1 MASKRNYNGQQ
12 NCSKIGADREVHEE
26 REKLDG
32 KAVKD
37 AELDERNL
45 GCLAI
50 AKLHFNKNRKIIIKN
65 VPPVTYEVCT
75 YSIDLFDLLHPI
87 ESISILHHL
96 CVG

>member
-1 MASKRNYNGQQ
+1 MANKRDYSGQQ
-12 NCSKIGADREVHEE
+12 NCSKIGAAREVSEGQ
-26 REKLDG
+26 EKMDG
-32 KAVKD
+32 KAVQD

-75 YSIDLFDLLHPI
+75 PPFQCLTRS
-87 ESISILHHL
+87 
-96 CVG
+96 V